1 MNKSLQY
8 LLAIFGVL
16 LLLFFINQGQQK
28 KYNISIEAIFNV
40 DENNIYKILLQ
51 DSNGDSLVLL
61 KSDTTWSM
69 PQADTLEIKD
79 RQINQ
84 FFDKVIN
91 GSYDMV
97 MSKNPKKWEKFG
109 VTDSSGKKITL
120 FDKNNKSIESV
131 IFSNKGQDYAHN
143 FYRNTDRDEV
153 YRTTENLFYM
163 INVKPTYWGSKP
175 KPPEPAIKDSPS
187 LPQLNLD
194 TNQ

>member
-28 KYNISIEAIFNV
+28 KYNISTEAIFNV

-120 FDKNNKSIESV
+120 FDKNNKSMESV

-143 FYRNTDRDEV
+143 FYRNISSDEV

-175 KPPEPAIKDSPS
+175 KPPEPVVKDLPTS
-187 LPQLNLD
+187 PQLNLN
-194 TNQ
+194 TSE

>member
-28 KYNISIEAIFNV
+28 KYNISTEAIFNV

-120 FDKNNKSIESV
+120 FDKNNKSMESV

-143 FYRNTDRDEV
+143 FYRNIYSDEV

-175 KPPEPAIKDSPS
+175 KPPEPVVKDLPTS
-187 LPQLNLD
+187 PQLNLE
-194 TNQ
+194 TSE

>member
-8 LLAIFGVL
+8 LLSIFGVL
-16 LLLFFINQGQQK
+16 LLLFFVNQGQQK
-28 KYNISIEAIFNV
+28 KYNISTEAIFNV
-40 DENNIYKILLQ
+40 DGDNIYKILLQ

-79 RQINQ
+79 RQVNQ
-84 FFDKVIN
+84 FFDKLVN

-109 VTDSSGKKITL
+109 VTDSSGKKVTL
-120 FDKNNKSIESV
+120 FDKNNNSIESV

-143 FYRNTDRDEV
+143 FYRKANRDEV

-175 KPPEPAIKDSPS
+175 KPPEPVIKDISSP
-187 LPQLNLD
+187 QINLD
-194 TNQ
+194 TNE

>member
-1 MNKSLQY
+1 M
-8 LLAIFGVL
+8 
-16 LLLFFINQGQQK
+16 
-28 KYNISIEAIFNV
+28 
-40 DENNIYKILLQ
+40 
-51 DSNGDSLVLL
+51 LL

-97 MSKNPKKWEKFG
+97 MSNNPKKWEKFG
-109 VTDSSGKKITL
+109 VTDSTGKKITL

-143 FYRNTDRDEV
+143 FYRNINRDEV

-175 KPPEPAIKDSPS
+175 KPPEPVVKDLPTS
-187 LPQLNLD
+187 PQLNLD
-194 TNQ
+194 TSE

>member
-8 LLAIFGVL
+8 LLAVFGVL
-16 LLLFFINQGQQK
+16 LLLFFINQGQQS
-28 KYNISIEAIFNV
+28 KYNLSTEAIFNV
-40 DENNIYKILLQ
+40 DEDNIYKILLQ
-51 DSNGDSLVLL
+51 DTNGDSLVLL

-79 RQINQ
+79 RQVNQ

-91 GSYDMV
+91 GSYDML

-163 INVKPTYWGSKP
+163 INFKPTYWGSKP
-175 KPPEPAIKDSPS
+175 KPPESEIKNSSSP
-187 LPQLNLD
+187 QINLD

>member
-1 MNKSLQY
+1 MLMR
-8 LLAIFGVL
+8 I
-16 LLLFFINQGQQK
+16 
-28 KYNISIEAIFNV
+28 
-40 DENNIYKILLQ
+40 Q

-79 RQINQ
+79 RQVNQ

-109 VTDSSGKKITL
+109 VTDSSGKKIIL
-120 FDKNNKSIESV
+120 FDKNNKPIESV

-175 KPPEPAIKDSPS
+175 KPPESEIKNSSSP
-187 LPQLNLD
+187 QINLD

>member
-28 KYNISIEAIFNV
+28 KYNISTEAIFNV

-97 MSKNPKKWEKFG
+97 MSNNPKKWEKFG
-109 VTDSSGKKITL
+109 VTDSTGKKITL

-143 FYRNTDRDEV
+143 FYRNINRDEV

-175 KPPEPAIKDSPS
+175 KPPEPVVKDLPTS
-187 LPQLNLD
+187 PQLNLD
-194 TNQ
+194 TSE

>member
-16 LLLFFINQGQQK
+16 LLLFFINKGQQSK
-28 KYNISIEAIFNV
+28 HNLSTEAIFNV
-40 DENNIYKILLQ
+40 DEGNIHKIVLQ
-51 DSNGDSLVLL
+51 DSNGDSLILL
-61 KSDTTWSM
+61 KSDTTWSL
-69 PQADTLEIKD
+69 PQADSLVIKD

-91 GSYDMV
+91 GSYDMM

-120 FDKNNKSIESV
+120 FDKYDKSIESV

-143 FYRNTDRDEV
+143 FYRNTENDEV

-163 INVKPTYWGSKP
+163 INVKPTYWGNKP
-175 KPPEPAIKDSPS
+175 KPPEPEIKDPS
-187 LPQLNLD
+187 SPQLNLG
-194 TNQ
+194 TNE

>member
-8 LLAIFGVL
+8 LLSVFGVL
-16 LLLFFINQGQQK
+16 LLLFFVNQGQQK
-28 KYNISIEAIFNV
+28 KYNISTEAIFNV
-40 DENNIYKILLQ
+40 DEDNIYRILLQ

-61 KSDTTWSM
+61 KSDTTWFM

-84 FFDKVIN
+84 FFDKLIN

-143 FYRNTDRDEV
+143 FYRNANSDEV

-175 KPPEPAIKDSPS
+175 KPPEPVIKDISSP
-187 LPQLNLD
+187 QINLD

>member
-8 LLAIFGVL
+8 LLAAFGIL

-28 KYNISIEAIFNV
+28 KYNLSTEAIFNV

-79 RQINQ
+79 RQVNQ

-91 GSYDMV
+91 GSYDML

-109 VTDSSGKKITL
+109 VTDSTGKKITL
-120 FDKNNKSIESV
+120 FDKNNKSIKSV

-143 FYRNTDRDEV
+143 FYRNTDKNEV

-175 KPPEPAIKDSPS
+175 KPLEPEVIDSS
-187 LPQLNLD
+187 SPQLKLD
-194 TNQ
+194 TNE